1 MTIIYFI
8 LILGIVVFI
17 HELGHFLFA
26 KRAGIYVYEFS
37 IGMGPRLFKWNRM
50 KKVKDKKGKIKK
62 VVDETDYCIRLFPI
76 GGYVQMAGEEIE
88 VDEKIPE
95 EMRMQSK
102 TWFQR
107 FLTVIAGITFN
118 FLLAIFLFF
127 TIGLFSGVTT
137 NSVQIKKIDNNNG
150 ILQVGDKIIKVDG
163 HKVNNYDKLVLELQ
177 VQKDNKFDM
186 LVEHTDGTTDT
197 VTVKAKEVKDDD
209 GELIGYDYGFEIGGD
224 YEKNFLAAVRYGF
237 FKFFST
243 IEQMF
248 FIIIYFIKNW

>member
-102 TWFQR
+102 TWLQR

-197 VTVKAKEVKDDD
+197 VTVKAKE
-209 GELIGYDYGFEIGGD
+209 EIQVL
-224 YEKNFLAAVRYGF
+224 YKC
-237 FKFFST
+237 
-243 IEQMF
+243 
-248 FIIIYFIKNW
+248 